1 MIEAYPLCWPPAY
14 PRTSRRKDSR
24 FKTTLGNAR
33 DYVKAEIK
41 RIGGFE
47 PVISTN
53 IPLKNDGD
61 LRADWS
67 RYKFDDPGVA
77 VYFMRNK
84 QQVCLCCDSYER
96 VWENLY
102 AVGRTI
108 EALRQID
115 RDGVSDFLNRT
126 FTGFKALPES
136 VNINQKSIWAIL
148 GFQSLPASEAD
159 IHTAYKRK
167 AKELHPD
174 APGGSTGAFN
184 ELSEAY
190 KLALDHHKKFKQ

>member
-1 MIEAYPLCWPPAY
+1 MIEAYPLCWPAGY
-14 PRTSRRKDSR
+14 PRSIERRDSR
-24 FKTTLGNAR
+24 FKTTLGRAR
-33 DYVKAEIK
+33 DFVKEEIR
-41 RIGGFE
+41 RIGGSE

-67 RYKFDDPGVA
+67 RYRIDDTGVA
-77 VYFMRNK
+77 VYFNRDK

-96 VWENLY
+96 VWENLH

-126 FTGFKALPES
+126 FTGFKAIPEVS
-136 VNINQKSIWAIL
+136 SFNQKSVWEIL
-148 GFQSLPASEAD
+148 GLTAIPKDAD
-159 IHTAYKRK
+159 AIHRQYKIK
-167 AKELHPD
+167 LKEVHPD
-174 APGGSTGAFN
+174 VPGGTKEAFM
-184 ELSEAY
+184 ELQQAY
-190 KLALDHHKKFKQ
+190 QHALQFLAT